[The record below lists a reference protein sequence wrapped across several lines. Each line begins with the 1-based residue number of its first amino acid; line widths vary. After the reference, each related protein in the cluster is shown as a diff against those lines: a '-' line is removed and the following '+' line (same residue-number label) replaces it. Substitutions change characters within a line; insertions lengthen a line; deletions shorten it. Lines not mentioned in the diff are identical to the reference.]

1 MNETL
6 KGEWGFEGLV
16 ISDWFAAKETIPNA
30 LGGLDLEMPGPSQ
43 VWGSALRSA
52 VDAGDVPETV
62 IDDKVRRLL
71 RVLAWSG
78 RFDDPEEKPESSID
92 AETHRSVAYQT
103 AAEGMVLLKNEGV
116 LPLQA
121 NSIQKLAVIGPNVKQ
136 FRIMGGG
143 SSLSQYGDC
152 LADRLSHL

>member
-1 MNETL
+1 MI
-6 KGEWGFEGLV
+6 W
-16 ISDWFAAKETIPNA
+16 AKKTRDERQHITIDPNA

-92 AETHRSVAYQT
+92 AETHPTRVA
-103 AAEGMVLLKNEGV
+103 
-116 LPLQA
+116 
-121 NSIQKLAVIGPNVKQ
+121 S
-136 FRIMGGG
+136 
-143 SSLSQYGDC
+143 
-152 LADRLSHL
+152 